1 MNASPSQEQPIQTP
15 TIAVSATFTAEPL
28 QEALDFWLAELAFE
42 ANILFAPFAQ
52 VFQELLAP
60 DSLLA
65 SNSSGLN
72 VILVRPS
79 DWDTQDDSFE
89 HYASKFVSALG
100 AVTTQSSAMW
110 LICICHDT
118 PSKGTNTYEKLLS
131 ELRMLDSIQVITPD
145 DVERLYPVETYH
157 DAEQDK
163 LACIPYTSLYYTS
176 LATLIMRRFY
186 AMITPDIKVIAL
198 DCDNTLWRG
207 VCGEV
212 GAHGVEVDSACHAL
226 QDFMLEQHQAGVLLC
241 LCSKNNEQD
250 VLDVFAQH
258 SDMPL
263 SLDDIVATRVNWK
276 PKSDNLKSLSD
287 ELGLGLDSFVFVDDD
302 AVECSEVNTRCPEV
316 TTLQLPRQRPL
327 IARFLHHVWAFD
339 HSDTTDEARMR
350 NALYRQNAQR
360 QTAATQ
366 ALTLQDF
373 LHDLNLSVSIERM
386 NDDHIPRVAELFN
399 RTNQFNAT
407 TQRYSSGE
415 VRALLQ
421 SGQQQVLVT
430 SAQDRFGDYGLIGVA
445 VYGIDGDTLDVRSL
459 LLSCRALGKRIEH
472 QVIQRLTNIAIDAGC
487 QWLQVRYVK
496 NEKNHLVVGFLEQLG
511 EHSTATQEQALLYR
525 FRIQSLSVEV

>member
-1 MNASPSQEQPIQTP
+1 
-15 TIAVSATFTAEPL
+15 
-28 QEALDFWLAELAFE
+28 
-42 ANILFAPFAQ
+42 
-52 VFQELLAP
+52 
-60 DSLLA
+60 
-65 SNSSGLN
+65 
-72 VILVRPS
+72 
-79 DWDTQDDSFE
+79 
-89 HYASKFVSALG
+89 
-100 AVTTQSSAMW
+100 
-110 LICICHDT
+110 
-118 PSKGTNTYEKLLS
+118 
-131 ELRMLDSIQVITPD
+131 
-145 DVERLYPVETYH
+145 
-157 DAEQDK
+157 
-163 LACIPYTSLYYTS
+163 
-176 LATLIMRRFY
+176 
-186 AMITPDIKVIAL
+186 
-198 DCDNTLWRG
+198 
-207 VCGEV
+207 
-212 GAHGVEVDSACHAL
+212 
-226 QDFMLEQHQAGVLLC
+226 
-241 LCSKNNEQD
+241 
-250 VLDVFAQH
+250 
-258 SDMPL
+258 MPL